1 MEQINMEK
9 FGAFVAVLRKEKG
22 LTQKELGELLFVTDK
37 TVSKWERGLSLPSV
51 SLLLPLSEVLGVTV
65 TELLR
70 GERTQTESLSVAE
83 VEQLLTQSLAL
94 SSGDPEQRR
103 RQRRTWVKAYAL
115 CLVVSVLEIF
125 GLRAAGCSWEHMSS
139 SVFLVVL
146 MMLIFAGWFCFAAPD
161 TLPAYYDQNRI
172 SYYTDGIFRIH
183 MAGMRFNNRN
193 WPHIV
198 RVCRRCCL
206 GTAVLF
212 PAVYF
217 LFELAGLNRQFLP
230 SLGLTLTG
238 SLGIIAPIYM
248 TGKKYE

>member
-1 MEQINMEK
+1 VEQINMEK
-9 FGAFVAVLRKEKG
+9 FGTFVAVLRKEKG

-51 SLLLPLSEVLGVTV
+51 SLLLPLSEALGVTV

-83 VEQLLTQSLAL
+83 VEQLLTQSLTL
-94 SSGDPEQRR
+94 STGDPEQQR
-103 RQRRTWVKAYAL
+103 RQRRTWAKAYAL

-125 GLRAAGCSWEHMSS
+125 GLRAAGCSWEHMSG
-139 SVFLVVL
+139 SVFVVVL
-146 MMLIFAGWFCFAAPD
+146 MMLIFAGWFFFAAPE

-172 SYYTDGIFRIH
+172 CYYTDGILRLH

-198 RVCRRCCL
+198 RACRRYCL
-206 GTAVLF
+206 CTAVLH
-212 PAVYF
+212 PAAYF
-217 LFELAGLNRQFLP
+217 LFELAGLNRYLIP
-230 SLGLTLTG
+230 SLALTLAA
-238 SLGIIAPIYM
+238 SLGIIPQIYYI
-248 TGKKYE
+248 GKKYE